1 MTDDGSKGS
10 GKRIEPVLGV
20 LGLFLLLLGCFF
32 VLRPFLSALM
42 WAIVLAYSL
51 WPLQKRFTL
60 WFGGSR
66 TLAAILVT
74 LTMTL
79 VSVGPF
85 VLIGFSIADDAK
97 ELGTATRKWFESV
110 PDEPPAWVGKTPF
123 VGQEFNAYWK
133 DFAADRRRWVER
145 FDEAAKEPPPRP
157 KVIEERG
164 DEEILKDAPPVTPS
178 QTVVPPAEAAAAA
191 TAKVG
196 ESSRVAER
204 LAGQLGQASV
214 WIKVALISSVQAIG
228 KGVVEVLASVFLA
241 FFLLRDGGAVAE
253 RLAIGMRR
261 IAGDRGRH
269 MLHVAGGTVRGV
281 VYGILG
287 TALVQAVVAGVGFA
301 IAGVPGAILLSVLT
315 FFLSAVPIGPPVIW
329 IPATIWLFTQG
340 RPGWGVFMAI
350 WGVLGISGVDNIVKP
365 YLISHESK
373 TPFVLIFCGVIGGAF
388 AFGLVGVFLGPTLL
402 AVTFRMIEEWSANT
416 SIEEIEDVIEEVT
429 GADPAR

>member
-1 MTDDGSKGS
+1 M
-10 GKRIEPVLGV
+10 LGV
-20 LGLFLLLLGCFF
+20 LGLLLLLLGCFF

-51 WPLQKRFTL
+51 WPLQKRFTR
-60 WFGGSR
+60 WFRGSR

-110 PDEPPAWVGKTPF
+110 PDEPPAWVRKAPF
-123 VGQEFNAYWK
+123 VGEELNAYWK

-164 DEEILKDAPPVTPS
+164 DQEILRDAPAVTPIPPA
-178 QTVVPPAEAAAAA
+178 VPPVEAAAAA

-214 WIKVALISSVQAIG
+214 WIKVALITTAQAIG
-228 KGVVEVLASVFLA
+228 KGVIEVLASVFLA

-253 RLAIGMRR
+253 RLTIGMRR
-261 IAGDRGRH
+261 IAGERGRH

-287 TALVQAVVAGVGFA
+287 TALVQAVVAGIGFA
-301 IAGVPGAILLSVLT
+301 IAGVPGVILLSVLT
-315 FFLSAVPIGPPVIW
+315 FFLSAIPIGPPVIW

-340 RPGWGVFMAI
+340 RPGWGLFMAI

-402 AVTFRMIEEWSANT
+402 AVTFRMIEEWSAT
-416 SIEEIEDVIEEVT
+416 RPIEDLEEVIEEVT
-429 GADPAR
+429 GT

>member
-1 MTDDGSKGS
+1 M
-10 GKRIEPVLGV
+10 LGI
-20 LGLFLLLLGCFF
+20 LGLLLLLLGCFF

-51 WPLQKRFTL
+51 WPLQKRFTR
-60 WFGGSR
+60 WFRGSR
-66 TLAAILVT
+66 TMAAVLVT

-97 ELGTATRKWFESV
+97 ELGGATRRWFESV

-123 VGQEFNAYWK
+123 VGEELNAYWK

-157 KVIEERG
+157 KVIEEHG
-164 DEEILKDAPPVTPS
+164 DQEILRDAPTVPPIKE
-178 QTVVPPAEAAAAA
+178 VVPPVQAAAAA

-214 WIKVALISSVQAIG
+214 WIKVALIGAAQAIG

-241 FFLLRDGGAVAE
+241 FFLLRDGAAVAE
-253 RLAIGMRR
+253 RLSIGMRR

-287 TALVQAVVAGVGFA
+287 TALVQAVVAGIGFA
-301 IAGVPGAILLSVLT
+301 IAGVPGVILLSVLT
-315 FFLSAVPIGPPVIW
+315 FFLSAIPIGPPIIW
-329 IPATIWLFTQG
+329 IPATVWLFTQG

-350 WGVLGISGVDNIVKP
+350 WGMLGISGVDNIVKP

-402 AVTFRMIEEWSANT
+402 AVTFRMIEEWS
-416 SIEEIEDVIEEVT
+416 SSRPLEDLEEVIEEVT
-429 GADPAR
+429 GN